1 MQNVSII
8 GIGRTAV
15 GEHWELSLR
24 DLALEAV
31 QNAMQDAGISP
42 NDVDA
47 LVIGNALSGSF
58 SHQGH
63 LGPLVA
69 DYVGLRGVEAFTV
82 EGADASG
89 GLAVRQGALMVA
101 SGAARTVIV
110 LGIEKVTDVVG
121 TARNAALAVT
131 TDADFEAA
139 HGATPI
145 AMAALLMRRYMHEHG
160 LELKNFEGF
169 SINAHAN
176 GAKNPGAM
184 FRNLIKAGRFAGAP
198 VVADPIN
205 LFDGAPEADGAA
217 ALVITTTD
225 HALDRVPEPVQI
237 IASAAA
243 TDTLALA
250 QRPDLLYLSAVNIAA
265 GRAFNQAGRRPQDV
279 QILELHDAYTVL
291 SALQLEAAGFAETGQ
306 GWTLAADNKIGLN
319 GPLPISTFGGLKARG
334 NPLGATGVY
343 QVAEI
348 ALQLRGQAGDNQ
360 VANPHL
366 GMALNLG
373 GLGSTAVAH
382 LLERAN
388 NH

>member
-31 QNAMQDAGISP
+31 QNAMQDAGIGP

-69 DYVGLRGVEAFTV
+69 DYIGLRGVEAFTV

-145 AMAALLMRRYMHEHG
+145 AMAALLMRRYMHEYG

-176 GAKNPGAM
+176 G
-184 FRNLIKAGRFAGAP
+184 
-198 VVADPIN
+198 
-205 LFDGAPEADGAA
+205 
-217 ALVITTTD
+217 
-225 HALDRVPEPVQI
+225 
-237 IASAAA
+237 
-243 TDTLALA
+243 
-250 QRPDLLYLSAVNIAA
+250 
-265 GRAFNQAGRRPQDV
+265 
-279 QILELHDAYTVL
+279 
-291 SALQLEAAGFAETGQ
+291 
-306 GWTLAADNKIGLN
+306 
-319 GPLPISTFGGLKARG
+319 
-334 NPLGATGVY
+334 
-343 QVAEI
+343 
-348 ALQLRGQAGDNQ
+348 
-360 VANPHL
+360 
-366 GMALNLG
+366 
-373 GLGSTAVAH
+373 
-382 LLERAN
+382 
-388 NH
+388 